1 MSNFAF
7 LRSEWPDLYDEAL
20 RAERLAVADP
30 RGSCFYSRRTLEL
43 ALGWLFDADA
53 TLRRPYRN
61 DLSAKIHEPTL
72 RNLVGTALQVKMN
85 VIRKQGNRA
94 VHEKTPVTDDE
105 SVPVLRELFHVTYW
119 IARHYTRDQTQVPAS
134 ALAFDPDLIPRP
146 VPAEVRQQTRAEL
159 RALAERLTARDAA
172 SAADGER
179 SATLDAELA
188 ELRAQIAAAKAANE
202 ARPDDHDYDEAQTRH
217 LYIDVL
223 LAEAGWRLDGPD
235 DREFEVTGMPTG
247 TGTGFVDYVLWGEDG
262 KPLAVVEAKRAQQ
275 DAANGKQQAKLYAD
289 CLEQRYGRRPVIFY
303 TNGYDTWLW
312 DDTAYPPRPVQ
323 GFYTRDELALLIQ
336 RRTTRRPLA
345 EVPVKPEIVERHYQ
359 HRAIRK
365 IGEAFE
371 RDRQRQALVVMA
383 TGAGKTRTVIALVDV
398 LMRAGWVKR
407 VLFLADRTALVNQA
421 VNAFRAHL
429 PEVATVNL
437 VTERDTEGRVYVS
450 TYPTMMGLINDTAG
464 AGRRFGPGHFDLVVI
479 DEAHRSVYRK
489 YRAIFSW
496 FDSLLVGLTA
506 TPRSEID
513 RNTYRLFHLEDG
525 VPTDHYDLDDAVREG
540 FLVPPRAVSV
550 PLKFQ
555 RDGIRYDDLTE
566 AEKDEWDSLDW
577 GDDGPPDSVD
587 PDAVNKWL
595 FNTDTVDKV
604 LETLMTH
611 GHHVAGGDRI
621 GKTIIFAKNEAHAK
635 FIEQRFDLAYPA
647 HAGHRAR
654 VVTHKTV
661 YAQSLIDAFS
671 DQEREPHVAISVDM
685 LDTGIDVPEVV
696 NLVFFK
702 IVRSRSKFLQM
713 LGRGTRLCPDLY
725 GPGQHKEDFL
735 VFDFCQNFE
744 YFNQNPEPAQ
754 AKPGEPLTT
763 RLFKAQLDL
772 IQRLD
777 QRLPADAGPQPADD
791 GTRSEAGLRW
801 ELARDL
807 HARVANIHLDN
818 FVVRPKRSL
827 VERYLD
833 FASWHRLTPEA
844 VEEIGTN
851 LAGLPTAV
859 QDTDEA
865 AKRFDLMVLR
875 LQLGQFQVLPGY
887 ARLRGQVQEIAS
899 TLLEQTGIPAVGE
912 QQHLLDEVAGDEWWQ
927 DVTLPMLEL
936 MRRRLRGL
944 VRLISRARRA
954 IVYTDFSDE
963 LGEIS
968 LVSLDDLRIG
978 TNSERFRAKAQA
990 YLRAHEDHPALQKL
1004 RRNEQLSPTDLDE
1017 VERMLVASGGATEDI
1032 DRARRS
1038 SEGLGLFVRSLV
1050 GLDREAADEAFSEFL
1065 TGRTLTANQISFIG
1079 LIIAHLTRNGVM
1091 KPERLYESPFSD
1103 LAPDPESI
1111 FPSADLDRL
1120 VTILDSVRDTA
1131 TPASEVT
1138 SGHQGFI
1145 PGELPA
1151 VGQGVRVREA

>member
-7 LRSEWPDLYDEAL
+7 LRAEWPDLLDEAQ

-30 RGSCFYSRRTLEL
+30 RGSCFYARRTLEL

-53 TLRRPYRN
+53 TLRRPYKN
-61 DLSAKIHEPTL
+61 DLSGKIHEPTL

-85 VIRKQGNRA
+85 LIRKQGNQA
-94 VHEKTPVTDDE
+94 VHEKTPVTTKE

-119 IARHYTRDQTQVPAS
+119 IARHYTRDQAQVPAS
-134 ALAFDPDLIPRP
+134 ALAFDPNLIPRP

-159 RALAERLTARDAA
+159 KALAEKLAAQDAA
-172 SAADGER
+172 LAAER
-179 SATLDAELA
+179 QKSATLDAELA
-188 ELRAQIAAAKAANE
+188 KLRAQIAAAKAVNE
-202 ARPDDHDYDEAQTRH
+202 ARPDDHDYDEAQTRN
-217 LYIDVL
+217 LYIDLL

-235 DREFEVTGMPTG
+235 DREFEVTGMPNA

-262 KPLAVVEAKRAQQ
+262 KPLAVVEAKRARR
-275 DAANGKQQAKLYAD
+275 DPTDGKHQAKLYAD
-289 CLEQRYGRRPVIFY
+289 CLEQRYGQRPVIFY

-312 DDTAYPPRPVQ
+312 DDTTYPPRPVQ

-336 RRTTRRPLA
+336 RRASRTALA
-345 EVPVKPEIVERHYQ
+345 DVPIKPEIVERHYQ

-398 LMRAGWVKR
+398 LMRANWVKR

-421 VNAFRAHL
+421 ANAFKTHL
-429 PEVATVNL
+429 PEAATVNL
-437 VTERDTEGRVYVS
+437 VTEKDTEGRVYVS
-450 TYPTMMGLINDTAG
+450 TYPTMMGLINQTASG
-464 AGRRFGPGHFDLVVI
+464 GRRFGPGYFDLVII
-479 DEAHRSVYRK
+479 DEAHRSVYQR

-506 TPRSEID
+506 TPRNEID
-513 RNTYRLFHLEDG
+513 RNTYSLFHLEDG
-525 VPTDHYDLDDAVREG
+525 VPTDHYDLNDAVREG

-566 AEKDEWDSLDW
+566 EEKDTWDSLDW

-595 FNTDTVDKV
+595 FNADTVDKV
-604 LETLMTH
+604 LATLMTH

-621 GKTIIFAKNEAHAK
+621 GKTIIFAKNEEHAK
-635 FIEQRFDLAYPA
+635 FIVDRFDLAYPA
-647 HAGHRAR
+647 LAGHHAVRI
-654 VVTHKTV
+654 THKTV
-661 YAQSLIDAFS
+661 YAQNLIDTFS
-671 DQEREPHVAISVDM
+671 DREKDPHIAVSVDM

-702 IVRSRSKFLQM
+702 IVRSKSKFLQM

-725 GPGQHKEDFL
+725 GPGQHKQDFF

-754 AKPGEPLTT
+754 GKLGESLST
-763 RLFKAQLDL
+763 RLFKARLDL
-772 IQRLD
+772 VHRLD
-777 QRLPADAGPQPADD
+777 QRLPADAGPPPDAD

-807 HARVANIHLDN
+807 HSRVAGIHLDN
-818 FVVRPKRSL
+818 FVVRPQRSL
-827 VERYLD
+827 VDYYVD
-833 FASWHRLTPEA
+833 FAHWHRLTPET
-844 VEEIGTN
+844 VDEIGDN
-851 LAGLPTAV
+851 LAALPTAV

-875 LQLGQFQVLPGY
+875 LQLGQFQVLPDY

-899 TLLEQTGIPAVGE
+899 ALLEQTNIPAVRD

-927 DVTLPMLEL
+927 DVTLPLLEL
-936 MRRRLRGL
+936 IRRRLRGL
-944 VRLISRARRA
+944 VRLISRTRRA
-954 IVYTDFSDE
+954 IVYTDFADE
-963 LGEIS
+963 LGELSDVTLNDI
-968 LVSLDDLRIG
+968 RIG
-978 TNSERFRAKAQA
+978 TNFERFRAKAQV
-990 YLRAHEDHPALQKL
+990 YLRAHEDHLTLQKL
-1004 RRNEQLSPTDLDE
+1004 RRNRQLSPTDLDE
-1017 VERMLVASGGATEDI
+1017 LERMLVASGGGAEDI
-1032 DRARRS
+1032 DRVRRS

-1050 GLDREAADEAFSEFL
+1050 GLDREAAHEAFGEFL
-1065 TGRTLTANQISFIG
+1065 TGRTLTGNQIDFIG
-1079 LIIAHLTRNGVM
+1079 LIVAHLTQNGVM
-1091 KPERLYESPFSD
+1091 APERLYESPFSD

-1111 FPSADLDRL
+1111 FPSDDLDRL
-1120 VTILDSVRDTA
+1120 VTILNSVRDTA
-1131 TPASEVT
+1131 TPATEV
-1138 SGHQGFI
+1138 
-1145 PGELPA
+1145 A
-1151 VGQGVRVREA
+1151 

>member
-7 LRSEWPDLYDEAL
+7 LRAEWPDLLDEAL

-30 RGSCFYSRRTLEL
+30 RGSCFYARRTLEL

-53 TLRRPYRN
+53 TLRRPYKN
-61 DLSAKIHEPTL
+61 DLSGKIHEPTL

-85 VIRKQGNRA
+85 LIRKQGNQA
-94 VHEKTPVTDDE
+94 VHEKTPVTTKE

-119 IARHYTRDQTQVPAS
+119 IARHYTRDQTRVPGS
-134 ALAFDPDLIPRP
+134 ALTFDPNLIPRP

-159 RALAERLTARDAA
+159 QALAEKLAARDAA
-172 SAADGER
+172 LDAER
-179 SATLDAELA
+179 KKSATLDAELA
-188 ELRAQIAAAKAANE
+188 KLRAQIAAAKAVNE
-202 ARPDDHDYDEAQTRH
+202 ARPDDHDYDEAQTRL

-235 DREFEVTGMPTG
+235 DREFEVTGMPNG
-247 TGTGFVDYVLWGEDG
+247 TGTGFVDYVLWGDDG
-262 KPLAVVEAKRAQQ
+262 KPLAVVEAKRARK
-275 DAANGKQQAKLYAD
+275 DPISGKQQAKLYAD
-289 CLEQRYGRRPVIFY
+289 CLEQRYGQRPVIFY

-312 DDTAYPPRPVQ
+312 DDTTYPPRPVQ

-336 RRTTRRPLA
+336 RRASRKALA
-345 EVPVKPEIVERHYQ
+345 DVPIRPEIVERHYQ

-398 LMRAGWVKR
+398 LMRANWVKR

-421 VNAFRAHL
+421 VNAFKAHL
-429 PEVATVNL
+429 PEAATVNL
-437 VTERDTEGRVYVS
+437 VTEKDTEGRVYVS
-450 TYPTMMGLINDTAG
+450 TYPTMMGLINQTVG
-464 AGRRFGPGHFDLVVI
+464 GGRRFGPGYFDLVII
-479 DEAHRSVYRK
+479 DEAHRSVYQR

-506 TPRSEID
+506 TPRNEID
-513 RNTYRLFHLEDG
+513 RNTYSLFHLEDG
-525 VPTDHYDLDDAVREG
+525 VPTDHYDLNDAVQEG
-540 FLVPPRAVSV
+540 YLVPPRAVSV

-566 AEKDEWDSLDW
+566 EEKDTWDSLDW

-595 FNTDTVDKV
+595 FNADTVDKV
-604 LETLMTH
+604 LATLMTH

-635 FIEQRFDLAYPA
+635 FIVERFDLAYPA
-647 HAGHRAR
+647 LAGHHALQI
-654 VVTHKTV
+654 THKTV
-661 YAQSLIDAFS
+661 YAQSVIDNFS
-671 DQEREPHVAISVDM
+671 DREKDPHIAVSVDM

-702 IVRSRSKFLQM
+702 IVRSKSKFLQM

-725 GPGQHKEDFL
+725 GPGQHKQDFF

-754 AKPGEPLTT
+754 GKLAESLST
-763 RLFKAQLDL
+763 RLFKTQLDL
-772 IQRLD
+772 VHRLD
-777 QRLPADAGPQPADD
+777 QRLPADAGPPPDAD

-807 HARVANIHLDN
+807 HSRVSGIPLDN
-818 FVVRPKRSL
+818 FVVRPHRGL
-827 VERYLD
+827 VDYYVD
-833 FASWHRLTPEA
+833 FTHWHRLTPET
-844 VEEIGTN
+844 VDEIGDN
-851 LAGLPTAV
+851 LAALPTAV

-875 LQLGQFQVLPGY
+875 LQLGQFQVLPDY

-899 TLLEQTGIPAVGE
+899 ALLEQTNIPAVRD

-927 DVTLPMLEL
+927 DVTLPLLEL
-936 MRRRLRGL
+936 IRRRLRGL
-944 VRLISRARRA
+944 VRLISRTRRA
-954 IVYTDFSDE
+954 IVYTDFADE
-963 LGEIS
+963 LGELSDVTLNDI
-968 LVSLDDLRIG
+968 RIG
-978 TNSERFRAKAQA
+978 TNFERFRAKAQV
-990 YLRAHEDHPALQKL
+990 YLRAHEDHLALQKL
-1004 RRNEQLSPTDLDE
+1004 RRNRQLSPADLDE
-1017 VERMLVASGGATEDI
+1017 LERMLVASGGGAEDI
-1032 DRARRS
+1032 DRVRRS

-1050 GLDREAADEAFSEFL
+1050 GLDREAAHEAFGEFL
-1065 TGRTLTANQISFIG
+1065 TGRTLTGNQIDFIG
-1079 LIIAHLTRNGVM
+1079 LIVAHLTQNGAM

-1111 FPSADLDRL
+1111 FPSDDLDRL
-1120 VTILDSVRDTA
+1120 VTILNSVRDTA
-1131 TPASEVT
+1131 TPATEV
-1138 SGHQGFI
+1138 
-1145 PGELPA
+1145 A
-1151 VGQGVRVREA
+1151 

>member
-7 LRSEWPDLYDEAL
+7 LRAEWPDLLDEAQ

-30 RGSCFYSRRTLEL
+30 RGSCFYARRTLEL

-53 TLRRPYRN
+53 TLRRPYKN
-61 DLSAKIHEPTL
+61 DLSGKIHEPTL

-85 VIRKQGNRA
+85 LIRKQGNQA
-94 VHEKTPVTDDE
+94 VHEKTPVTTKE

-134 ALAFDPDLIPRP
+134 ALVFDPNLIPRP

-159 RALAERLTARDAA
+159 KALAEKLAAQDAA
-172 SAADGER
+172 LAAER
-179 SATLDAELA
+179 QKSATLDAELA
-188 ELRAQIAAAKAANE
+188 KLRAQIAAAKAVNE
-202 ARPDDHDYDEAQTRH
+202 ARPDDHDYDEAQTRN
-217 LYIDVL
+217 LYIDLL

-235 DREFEVTGMPTG
+235 DREFEVTGMPNA

-262 KPLAVVEAKRAQQ
+262 KPLAVVEAKRARR
-275 DAANGKQQAKLYAD
+275 DPTDGKHQAKLYAD
-289 CLEQRYGRRPVIFY
+289 CLEQRYGQRPVIFY

-312 DDTAYPPRPVQ
+312 DDTTYPPRPVQ

-336 RRTTRRPLA
+336 RRASRKALA
-345 EVPVKPEIVERHYQ
+345 DVPIRPEIVERHYQ

-398 LMRAGWVKR
+398 LMRANWVKR

-421 VNAFRAHL
+421 VNAFKAHL
-429 PEVATVNL
+429 PEAATVNL
-437 VTERDTEGRVYVS
+437 VTEKDAEGRVYVS
-450 TYPTMMGLINDTAG
+450 TYPTMMGLINQTVG
-464 AGRRFGPGHFDLVVI
+464 GGRRFGPGYFDLVII
-479 DEAHRSVYRK
+479 DEAHRSVYQR

-506 TPRSEID
+506 TPRNEID
-513 RNTYRLFHLEDG
+513 RNTYSLFHLEDG
-525 VPTDHYDLDDAVREG
+525 VPTDHYDLNDAVQEG

-566 AEKDEWDSLDW
+566 EEKDTWDSLDW
-577 GDDGPPDSVD
+577 GDDGPPDGVD

-595 FNTDTVDKV
+595 FNADTVDKV
-604 LETLMTH
+604 LATLMTH

-621 GKTIIFAKNEAHAK
+621 GKTIIFAKNEEHAK
-635 FIEQRFDLAYPA
+635 FIVKRFDLAYPA
-647 HAGHRAR
+647 LAGHHALQI
-654 VVTHKTV
+654 THRTV
-661 YAQSLIDAFS
+661 YAQSLIDNFS
-671 DQEREPHVAISVDM
+671 EREKDPHIAISVDM

-702 IVRSRSKFLQM
+702 IVRSKSKFLQM

-725 GPGQHKEDFL
+725 GPGQHKQDFF

-754 AKPGEPLTT
+754 GKLVESLST

-772 IQRLD
+772 VHRLD
-777 QRLPADAGPQPADD
+777 QRLPADAGPPPDAD

-807 HARVANIHLDN
+807 HSRVSGIPLDN
-818 FVVRPKRSL
+818 FVVRPQRGL
-827 VERYLD
+827 VDYYVD
-833 FASWHRLTPEA
+833 FTHWHRLTPEM
-844 VEEIGTN
+844 VDEIGDN
-851 LAGLPTAV
+851 LAALPTAV

-875 LQLGQFQVLPGY
+875 LQLGQFQVLPDY

-899 TLLEQTGIPAVGE
+899 ALLEQTNIPAVRD
-912 QQHLLDEVAGDEWWQ
+912 QQHLLDEVAGEEWWQ
-927 DVTLPMLEL
+927 DVTLPLLEL
-936 MRRRLRGL
+936 IRRRLRGL
-944 VRLISRARRA
+944 VRLISRTRRA
-954 IVYTDFSDE
+954 IVYTDFADE
-963 LGEIS
+963 LGELS
-968 LVSLDDLRIG
+968 DVTLDDIRIG
-978 TNSERFRAKAQA
+978 TNFERFRAKARV
-990 YLRAHEDHPALQKL
+990 YLRAHEDHLTLQKL
-1004 RRNEQLSPTDLDE
+1004 RRNRQLSPADLDE
-1017 VERMLVASGGATEDI
+1017 LERMLVASGGGAEDI
-1032 DRARRS
+1032 DRVRRS

-1050 GLDREAADEAFSEFL
+1050 GLDREAAHEAFSEFL
-1065 TGRTLTANQISFIG
+1065 TGRTLTGSQIDFIG
-1079 LIIAHLTRNGVM
+1079 LIVAHLTQNGAM

-1111 FPSADLDRL
+1111 FPSDDLDRL
-1120 VTILDSVRDTA
+1120 VTILNSVRDTA
-1131 TPASEVT
+1131 TPATEV
-1138 SGHQGFI
+1138 
-1145 PGELPA
+1145 A
-1151 VGQGVRVREA
+1151 